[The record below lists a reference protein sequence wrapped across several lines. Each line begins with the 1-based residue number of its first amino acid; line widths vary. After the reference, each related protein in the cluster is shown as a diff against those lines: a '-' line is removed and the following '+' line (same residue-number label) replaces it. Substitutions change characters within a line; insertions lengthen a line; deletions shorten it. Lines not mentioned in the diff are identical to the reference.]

1 MSKNKKK
8 DAPYFDDRGFI
19 RNTHHFNEAARF
31 KLAHGRYT
39 LEVPGS
45 KAWAAFWDEEKRR
58 CLEGYQVGEVRITG
72 YHYFYLNYY
81 PIPKIINRNGVPDRI
96 QGHPDFW
103 FIDWQFFRI
112 VEYCEK
118 NGLHL
123 GAVKV
128 RGCGF
133 SEKCAAMG
141 ARDIMI
147 TDYDP
152 ETKEIIERNIFYF
165 ANYDQYL
172 GGDGI
177 ITKAFNAMDYIN
189 NHTDGRFKKHFKIA
203 DKVADYKR
211 QAGIIKKDGTRTKT
225 SGVIE
230 GVVVDKVDK
239 VRGKRGYKL
248 FYEEAGTNKNLVS
261 QINVS
266 RPLVELDSGTKVIG
280 TIIAWGTSNV
290 DEQASEGLK
299 TIIYN
304 PNGFNMV
311 KFKNVWSPP
320 EGVITEEFVESIPT
334 DPLSFVIDPNSE
346 EYYQK
351 GSGIGWFVPAYD
363 VAIRDEDGNPLRAE
377 SLRKLKQGRTKVLS
391 GQTDEDAMAYIAD
404 HPFTPEEALIK
415 SSGRVFSSH
424 KLARQLVDLET
435 GILKPNI
442 QKGYFSEIRDREGKI
457 IGISFREDKFG
468 HVQILD
474 HPSWVIKQPHGAY
487 ESLLSNQNISKLY
500 IAGIDSIDQGVLDS
514 EAKSTGSK
522 LSLLIKKRIHPNDP
536 RNEYNNTYVCLYN
549 HRPNDVREGYRQIAY
564 ALMYFNAIALLEY
577 TRINILDFLRDNG
590 YLKYLA
596 KEPDAISRS
605 DKNFKANKNKYGIRA
620 TPAVI
625 NFYIDKIKEYLTDYG
640 ENLYFIS
647 QVKQLT
653 SYSRE
658 EKNKFDI
665 VAAMGMT
672 EILEAEFSN
681 EIAKNIVEE
690 KPKFELP
697 VWYRL
702 PNGSWHFG
710 VPGEKNDFVVEE
722 EIRQRIYNVK
732 TRSWIYE

>member
-1 MSKNKKK
+1 MSKKNV
-8 DAPYFDDRGFI
+8 PYFDDRGYI
-19 RNTHHFNEAARF
+19 KNTHHFNKAAQF

-81 PIPKIINRNGVPDRI
+81 PIPKIIMRNGSPDRV

-128 RGCGF
+128 RGCGY

-152 ETKEIIERNIFYF
+152 SSKEIIERNSFYF
-165 ANYDQYL
+165 ASYDQYL

-177 ITKAFNAMDYIN
+177 ITKAFNAMDYLN

-211 QAGIIKKDGTRTKT
+211 QGGIIKKDGTRTKT

-248 FYEEAGTNKNLVS
+248 YYEEAGTNKNLVN
-261 QINVS
+261 QINIS
-266 RPLVELDSGTKVIG
+266 RPLVELNSGTQVIG

-290 DEQASEGLK
+290 EEQAAEGLK
-299 TIIYN
+299 SIIYN

-311 KFKNVWSPP
+311 KFRNVWAPP
-320 EGVITEEFVESIPT
+320 EGVITEEFIESIPT
-334 DPLSFVIDPNSE
+334 DPLSIIIDHNSP
-346 EYYQK
+346 EYYEK
-351 GSGIGWFVPAYD
+351 GSGVGWFVPAYD
-363 VAIRDEDGNPLRAE
+363 VALRDVDGNPLRSE
-377 SLRKLKQGRTKVLS
+377 SLRRLKQGRAKVLS
-391 GQTDEDAMAYIAD
+391 GQSDQDAMAYIAD
-404 HPFTPEEALIK
+404 HPFTIEEALIK
-415 SSGRVFSSH
+415 TTGRVFSSN

-435 GILKPNI
+435 GLIKPNI
-442 QKGYFSEIRDREGKI
+442 QRGYFSEIRNREGQL
-457 IGISFREDKFG
+457 IGIKFIEDPAG
-468 HVQILD
+468 LIHILD
-474 HPSWVIKQPHGAY
+474 HPSWVIKQPYGAY
-487 ESLLSNQNISKLY
+487 ESLLSNQNISHLY
-500 IAGIDSIDQGVLDS
+500 IGGIDSIDQGGVDS
-514 EAKSTGSK
+514 ESGGKASK
-522 LSLLIKKRIHPNDP
+522 LSMVIKKRIDPNNP
-536 RNEYNNTYVCLYN
+536 RDVYNNTYVCLYN
-549 HRPNDVREGYRQIAY
+549 HRPDDVREGYKQIAY
-564 ALMYFNAIALLEY
+564 ALMYFNGIALLEY
-577 TRINILDFLRDNG
+577 TRINILDYFRDNG
-590 YLKYLA
+590 FLRYLS
-596 KEPDAISRS
+596 KEPDALSRS
-605 DKNFKANKNKYGIRA
+605 DNSYRANKNKYGIRA
-620 TPAVI
+620 THVVV
-625 NFYIDKIKEYLTDYG
+625 NFYIEKITQYLTDYG
-640 ENLYFIS
+640 ENLYFS
-647 QVKQLT
+647 AQVKQLT
-653 SYSRE
+653 SYTRE
-658 EKNKFDI
+658 EKGKFDI

-672 EILEAEFSN
+672 EILEAEYSN
-681 EIAKNIVEE
+681 KIAKEIVST
-690 KPKFELP
+690 KDTLELP

-702 PNGSWHFG
+702 PNGAKHFG
-710 VPGEKNDFVVEE
+710 VPGRNNDFIVQEQIKE
-722 EIRQRIYNVK
+722 RIYNVK
-732 TRSWIYE
+732 TKTWIYD